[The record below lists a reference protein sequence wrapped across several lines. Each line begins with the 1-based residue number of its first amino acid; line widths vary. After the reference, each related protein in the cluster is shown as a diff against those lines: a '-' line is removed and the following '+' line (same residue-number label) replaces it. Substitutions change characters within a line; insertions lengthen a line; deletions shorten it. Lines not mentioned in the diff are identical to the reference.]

1 MARRALTV
9 GPQINSASISPFL
22 GPESASETFID
33 GAVLVSDSTDSN
45 RLAEGGTNPIDIMG
59 IAARAASGVTATM
72 IPYYPAL
79 PGVVFEGSVDDSND
93 LGNGVAL
100 AANFGGQYGLTK
112 DSGGIWYVDKFKTGD
127 DARVRILGF
136 RDPVATVQGR
146 VYFVF
151 NLG

>member
-1 MARRALTV
+1 MARRPLTV

-22 GPESASETFID
+22 GPESASETFLD
-33 GAVLVSDSTDSN
+33 GAVLISDSTDSN

-59 IAARAASGVTATM
+59 IAARAASAVTATM

-79 PGVVFEGSVDDSND
+79 PGVVFEGSVDNASD
-93 LGNGVAL
+93 LGNGAAL
-100 AANFGGQYGLTK
+100 ASDFGAQYGLTR
-112 DSGGIWYVDKFKTGD
+112 DSGGTWYIDKAKTLD

-136 RDPVATVQGR
+136 RDPVGTVQGR